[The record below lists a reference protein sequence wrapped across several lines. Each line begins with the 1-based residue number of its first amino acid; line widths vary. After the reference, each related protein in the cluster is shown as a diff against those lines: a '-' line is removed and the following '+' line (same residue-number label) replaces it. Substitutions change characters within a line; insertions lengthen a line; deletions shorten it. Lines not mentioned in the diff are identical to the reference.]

1 MKIDILISTDKSK
14 LDLGFIHDFLSGESY
29 WAQGR
34 SMEEVRLSVENSI
47 CFGAYLPD
55 GRQIAFARVIT
66 DKVVFAW
73 VMDVFVDPAERGKGV
88 GKLLIGEILK
98 NEALK
103 KVKGIGLRTEDAHGL
118 YNMHGFGEIPK
129 PETWMFRPRQ
139 EELKKA

>member
-1 MKIDILISTDKSK
+1 MKMDILISSDKRK
-14 LDLGFIHDFLSGESY
+14 LDFGFIHAFLSGESY

-34 SMEEVRLSVENSI
+34 SMEEVRLSIENSI

-73 VMDVFVDPAERGKGV
+73 VMDVFVAPAERGKGV
-88 GKLLIGEILK
+88 GKLLISEMLK
-98 NEALK
+98 NEDLQ

-118 YNMHGFGEIPK
+118 YGMYGFGKIPK
-129 PETWMFRPRQ
+129 AETWMFRPRQ
-139 EELKKA
+139 EEI

>member
-1 MKIDILISTDKSK
+1 MKMDILISSDKRK
-14 LDLGFIHDFLSGESY
+14 LDLGFIHAFLSGESY

-34 SMEEVRLSVENSI
+34 SMEEVRLSIENSI

-73 VMDVFVDPAERGKGV
+73 VMDVFVDPPERGKGV
-88 GKLLIGEILK
+88 GKLLISEMLK
-98 NEALK
+98 NEDLQ

-118 YNMHGFGEIPK
+118 YGMYGFDKIPK
-129 PETWMFRPRQ
+129 AETWMFRPRQ
-139 EELKKA
+139 EEI